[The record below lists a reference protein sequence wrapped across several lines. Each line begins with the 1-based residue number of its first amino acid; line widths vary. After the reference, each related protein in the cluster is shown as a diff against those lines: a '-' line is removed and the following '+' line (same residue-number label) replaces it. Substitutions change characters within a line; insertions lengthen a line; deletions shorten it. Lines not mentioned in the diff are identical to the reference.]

1 MTKVEQTNN
10 ELMMHLRDNIGFL
23 EASNASF
30 DAGILG
36 EAKRLATTI
45 RVLVHDT
52 KKSKSLLGLLDFKTK
67 IKYLSTAYPV
77 NPHNLLS
84 HHGLIGMVFGGTTG
98 SASYCA
104 PLGDLPPGF
113 TRENLSFLDWWEE
126 VVIIDSRKAEFTRK
140 DLILALANKDGG
152 AHVDTHLDIDY
163 AELTRNNSVGWE
175 VSSSTSDTE
184 PLLDVELF
192 SARQIA
198 YELLIAVNNYLA
210 GSAPIR

>member
-1 MTKVEQTNN
+1 MAKVEQTSN
-10 ELMMHLRDNIGFL
+10 ELMMHLRDHIGFL

-30 DAGILG
+30 DAGFLG

-52 KKSKSLLGLLDFKTK
+52 RNSDSLLGILDFKTK

-77 NPHNLLS
+77 DPRNLMS
-84 HHGLIGMVFGGTTG
+84 HHGLIGMLFNGITG

-113 TRENLSFLDWWEE
+113 TRENLSFIDWWEE
-126 VVIIDSRKAEFTRK
+126 VVIIDSLKAEFTRK

-152 AHVDTHLDIDY
+152 AHVDTHLDMDY

-175 VSSSTSDTE
+175 VSSNNSDAE

-192 SARQIA
+192 SARQIS
-198 YELLIAVNNYLA
+198 YEILTAINNYLA
-210 GSAPIR
+210 ESAPIR